1 MESTIQNTGKE
12 FIMGYIVFGD
22 SNKIRPQDPQFMR
35 VFIAWLVIFLILL
48 MTKIE
53 VFGIELARIW
63 GGLLFVAIGLFIL
76 FVIVGAF
83 VYQAKIHYPHLFDK
97 LPIRIQKI
105 FE

>member
-1 MESTIQNTGKE
+1 
-12 FIMGYIVFGD
+12 MGYIVFGD

-63 GGLLFVAIGLFIL
+63 GGLLLVAIGLFIL

-97 LPIRIQKI
+97 LPKRIKEL

>member
-1 MESTIQNTGKE
+1 MELTIQNTGKE
-12 FIMGYIVFGD
+12 FIMGYIIFGD
-22 SNKIRPQDPQFMR
+22 PNKIRPQDPQFMR

-53 VFGIELARIW
+53 VFGIELVRIW

-83 VYQAKIHYPHLFDK
+83 VYQAPVMGTGTWVWVLV
-97 LPIRIQKI
+97 PQR
-105 FE
+105 